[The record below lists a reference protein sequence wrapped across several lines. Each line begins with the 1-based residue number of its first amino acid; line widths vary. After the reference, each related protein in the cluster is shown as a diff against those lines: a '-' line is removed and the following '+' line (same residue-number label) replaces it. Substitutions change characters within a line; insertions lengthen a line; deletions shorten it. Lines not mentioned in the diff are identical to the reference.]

1 MRTNTSNAHTP
12 LQVGIVGYGWW
23 GQTLARQLQSEAATP
38 HFSVRAVAET
48 DAKLHKL
55 AQEQGQAK
63 NIAVYDSFET
73 MISQARLDAVVLCT
87 PHLQHA
93 DQILKAAGQG
103 LHVFCEKPLCLTL
116 ADAQQALEQCQSKG
130 VVLGLGHERR
140 FEPEVIALRQRIEQ
154 GEFGSI
160 LQIEANFSQD
170 KFFALPKDNWRL
182 SNQHAPVGPLTA
194 TGIHLVDLSI
204 ALLGPC
210 QSVLARLATLGSDFE
225 NGDTLGILMAF
236 PNGANALISAM
247 LATPFEGRF
256 AVYGSKGWIEIRDL
270 THPEQPTGWEVTQCL
285 RGQNRTTRHC
295 QPHPAVLDN
304 LIAFSRAARGLDTYP
319 ITLAEML
326 ANVAALEAI
335 MRSAGSG
342 RQTAVHSI

>member
-1 MRTNTSNAHTP
+1 MKTQMLKPDKP
-12 LQVGIVGYGWW
+12 LRVGIVGYGWW
-23 GQTLARQLQSEAATP
+23 GQTLARQLQSKPAAP
-38 HFSVRAVAET
+38 HFSLRAIAEA
-48 DAKLHKL
+48 DGNLLNLAKT
-55 AQEQGQAK
+55 QGQALQ
-63 NIAVYDSFET
+63 IATYDRFES
-73 MISQARLDAVVLCT
+73 MLDHDGLDAVVLCT

-93 DQILKAAGQG
+93 DQILWASGRG

-116 ADAQQALEQCQSKG
+116 ADAQKALNQCQAKG

-140 FEPEVIALRQRIEQ
+140 FEPEVIALRQRLTQ

-182 SNQHAPVGPLTA
+182 SNKTAPVGPLTA

-210 QSVLARLATLGSDFE
+210 ESVWARLATLGSDFE

-236 PNGANALISAM
+236 PNGTNAMISAM

-270 THPEQPTGWEVTQCL
+270 THPEQPTGWQITECMRAKT
-285 RGQNRTTRHC
+285 RTTRYSK
-295 QPHPAVLDN
+295 PHPAVLDN
-304 LIAFSRAARGLDTYP
+304 LIAFSLAARGLGTYP
-319 ITLAEML
+319 ITADEML
-326 ANVAALEAI
+326 ATVAALEAI
-335 MRSAGSG
+335 MKSARSG
-342 RQTAVHSI
+342 RQTTVTQR